1 MGRKRPNVLVSKKEA
16 GMTKGSGYGQCD
28 KAYTW
33 KEELMDTAKTEPF
46 RQLEK
51 IYGTKIEVVGSG
63 KLRERIDGEVI
74 GHTIVDDNSE
84 RIGLVVKTTDD
95 KLFYTETNMP
105 LSSAESV
112 DGKSAEI
119 TEKEAK
125 DKRYRTAVVKIVD
138 EGPRGMNR

>member
-1 MGRKRPNVLVSKKEA
+1 
-16 GMTKGSGYGQCD
+16 
-28 KAYTW
+28 
-33 KEELMDTAKTEPF
+33 MDMAKTEPF

-51 IYGTKIEVVGSG
+51 VYGTKIEVIGSG
-63 KLRERIDGEVI
+63 TPKERIDGEVI

-84 RIGLVVKTTDD
+84 RVGLVVKTADD
-95 KLFYTETNMP
+95 KLFYTETNMS
-105 LSSAESV
+105 LSSAENV

-138 EGPRGMNR
+138 ESPRGMKR

>member
-1 MGRKRPNVLVSKKEA
+1 
-16 GMTKGSGYGQCD
+16 
-28 KAYTW
+28 
-33 KEELMDTAKTEPF
+33 MDTAKTEPF

-51 IYGTKIEVVGSG
+51 VYGTKIEVIGSG
-63 KLRERIDGEVI
+63 EVKERIDGKVI

-84 RIGLVVKTTDD
+84 RVGLVVKTAEN
-95 KLFYTETNMP
+95 KLFYTETNMS

-125 DKRYRTAVVKIVD
+125 DKRYRIAVVKIS
-138 EGPRGMNR
+138 EENPRGMKR